1 MGSREPPRWKD
12 KEVTTIKAVEEA
24 ERGIEKL
31 LDNVAYWESNR
42 GLSVTLRC

>member
-1 MGSREPPRWKD
+1 LNVREPRRWKD

-24 ERGIEKL
+24 ERDIEKL
-31 LDNVAYWESNR
+31 LDIVAYWESNW